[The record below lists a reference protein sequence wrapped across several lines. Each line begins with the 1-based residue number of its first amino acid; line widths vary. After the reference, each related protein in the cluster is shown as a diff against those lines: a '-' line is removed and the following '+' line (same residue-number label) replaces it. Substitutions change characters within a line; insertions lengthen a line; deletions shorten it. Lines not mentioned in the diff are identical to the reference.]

1 MTGVQTC
8 ALPICFPVTIEDNYD
23 LISGWKK
30 KRYDSVVAKNI
41 PSKLFNWAARKT
53 SGVKLND
60 FNCGLKAY
68 KNIVIKN
75 IEVSGEMHR
84 YIPVLAKNAGFG
96 KIGEKV
102 VIHQARKYGSSKFG
116 MSRFI
121 NGFLDLITIWFL
133 STFGKRPM
141 HLFGLLGSIMFMIGF
156 LFAFYLG
163 IDKLFINTT
172 GRLITERPQFYLVLT
187 AMLIGTQ
194 LFLAGFLGE
203 IILRTKNNGY
213 KVYWQDG
220 GQLVPPQD
228 AEIIKVIED
237 LKYSDIKFEANNN
250 LIEYIDTE
258 VDEAFAESTIE
269 NASFNT
275 PAEAKANLKIVYT
288 SLHGTSIKA
297 IPNVLTKAGYTDVN
311 IVPEQAVPNGDFPTV
326 VSPNPEEPEA
336 LSMAVA
342 LAEKIGADMVVGTDP
357 DSDRLGVAVRDL
369 DGKIKLLNGNQTM
382 VIMTA
387 FLLEQ
392 WKRADKFQGNE
403 FIGSTIVSTPMM
415 LELAA
420 AYDVE
425 CKVGLTGFKW
435 IAKFIKDF
443 PNQKFVGGGEE
454 SFGFMVGDAV
464 RDKDAVAAILLVSE
478 IAAQA
483 KASGSSLYQE
493 LLNLYIDFG
502 FYKEHLIS
510 ITKKGIEGANEIK
523 QMMIDLRE
531 NPLKEINGQRVICIE
546 DYQASKGKD
555 FMNNE
560 EFDIL
565 IPKSNVLIYYLE
577 DGSKICAR
585 PSGTEPKIKFYFSVN
600 GVLDTIENAKSVE
613 KELENKIAGIIS
625 AMKLN

>member
-1 MTGVQTC
+1 
-8 ALPICFPVTIEDNYD
+8 LN
-23 LISGWKK
+23 KK
-30 KRYDSVVAKNI
+30 KEVKLASKRNNIKNMHIEQSILNKVNEWLTPTFDEATQNAIKEMMTSAPKELEESFYKNLEFGTGGMRGVMGVGTNRINKYTLGKNTQGLSDYLHKSFPNEQLKVAIAYDCRHNSNTLAKVVADVFSANGIKVY
-41 PSKLFNWAARKT
+41 LFSDMRPTPELSFAVRHLNCH
-53 SGVKLND
+53 SG
-60 FNCGLKAY
+60 
-68 KNIVIKN
+68 I
-75 IEVSGEMHR
+75 
-84 YIPVLAKNAGFG
+84 
-96 KIGEKV
+96 
-102 VIHQARKYGSSKFG
+102 
-116 MSRFI
+116 
-121 NGFLDLITIWFL
+121 
-133 STFGKRPM
+133 
-141 HLFGLLGSIMFMIGF
+141 
-156 LFAFYLG
+156 
-163 IDKLFINTT
+163 
-172 GRLITERPQFYLVLT
+172 VLT
-187 AMLIGTQ
+187 ASHNPP
-194 LFLAGFLGE
+194 E
-203 IILRTKNNGY
+203 YNGY

-237 LKYSDIKFEANNN
+237 LKYSDIKFESNND

-258 VDEAFAESTIE
+258 VDEAFAISTVE

-275 PAEAKANLKIVYT
+275 PTEAKANLKIVYT

-297 IPNVLTKAGYTDVN
+297 IPNVLAKAGYTDIN
-311 IVPEQAVPNGDFPTV
+311 IVPEQAEPNGDFPTV
-326 VSPNPEEPEA
+326 LSPNPEEPEA
-336 LSMAVA
+336 LSIAIA
-342 LAEKIGADMVVGTDP
+342 LAEKIGGDMVVGTDP

-392 WKRADKFQGNE
+392 WKRADKFIGNE

-443 PNQKFVGGGEE
+443 PNQKFIGGGEE

-464 RDKDAVAAILLVSE
+464 RDKDAVGAILLVSE

-502 FYKEHLIS
+502 FYKESLIS

-531 NPLKEINGQRVICIE
+531 NPLKQINGQRVICIE
-546 DYQASKGKD
+546 DYHTSKGKD

-560 EFDIL
+560 EFEIN

-600 GVLDTIENAKSVE
+600 GVLDSIENAESVE
-613 KELENKIAGIIS
+613 KELDNKIAGIIS